1 MTSEIYISGL
11 DLFPPQDLDYYR
23 DLTRDMRC
31 SIDITRNESAAV
43 LKAYDRGVDVL
54 NPNELQLLNS
64 VIAKLKDVIH
74 P

>member
-1 MTSEIYISGL
+1 MTSHIAN
-11 DLFPPQDLDYYR
+11 LFSPKGLDYYW
-23 DLTRDMRC
+23 DLTRDMKC
-31 SIDITRNESAAV
+31 SIDVTRDESAAV

-54 NPNELQLLNS
+54 NQDELQLLNS

>member
-1 MTSEIYISGL
+1 MTSHIAN
-11 DLFPPQDLDYYR
+11 LFSPKGLDYYR
-23 DLTRDMRC
+23 DHTRDMKC
-31 SIDITRNESAAV
+31 SIDVTRDESAAV

-54 NPNELQLLNS
+54 NQDELQLLNS

>member
-1 MTSEIYISGL
+1 MTSHIAN
-11 DLFPPQDLDYYR
+11 LFSPKGLDYYR
-23 DLTRDMRC
+23 DLTRDMKC
-31 SIDITRNESAAV
+31 SIDVTRDESAAV

-54 NPNELQLLNS
+54 NQDELQLLNS

>member
-1 MTSEIYISGL
+1 MTSHIAN
-11 DLFPPQDLDYYR
+11 LFSPKGLDYYQ
-23 DLTRDMRC
+23 DLTRDMKC
-31 SIDITRNESAAV
+31 SIDVTRDESAAV

-54 NPNELQLLNS
+54 NQDELQLLNS